1 MKQVLCV
8 LLSLLLALSGGGALA
23 SGIVLGGAPDEPAAE
38 ATAEPVVE
46 ATAGPAAQAQDAAS
60 SAPSPLAVEAQ
71 ENGDALIAGASSPVA
86 AEGMLYFVADGVV
99 YAYAPGAAEAE
110 ARFALPQ
117 GVRLLGGET
126 LWGFDAATGEVG
138 PFTAAGA
145 IDAQVQLDAAQLAAY
160 APYGVCRSGDFLWM
174 LAYDAAAPTAG
185 EEQLVRFDLTT
196 GDSEVLSM
204 PYALEIAT
212 YKDGGVLVLW
222 QDLQRITD
230 SMGTDLGIV
239 VDAIDAQGAAA
250 GNIALGLGAQM
261 GGIAYDAQGDTLYC
275 SGAGEIKQAQPDG
288 TLQTVAYAP
297 VTTSMTRPAAFAG
310 GVYAVEGDDGLVLR
324 APGTVEASQRLT
336 ILGGLMDD
344 TARAFMEE
352 TGAAVTFDF
361 SRVLT
366 SSEAVRNDMLSGASD
381 VDIYVLN
388 VLLGVQPLMEKH
400 YLAPIES
407 EALQADVASM
417 YPQIAQALTMDG
429 VLYAYP
435 QQFQLVSWAVN
446 EDACE
451 AVGWTQPTPTTF
463 SELLSQLALWEAE
476 YAEQYPDY
484 SYTQLYLGGTQLLS
498 QALTQYALMYA
509 TDDAPLRFDTPAFVA
524 LLEQIEGM
532 DLGEA
537 NAEEMSTEELM
548 SSVMAALNRE
558 ALIDTLTTDVLTVS
572 DDATPRK
579 RPIAPM
585 VFTEGETPAIQAS
598 LSVYVLNPNSPRL
611 DLAVQFLEYV
621 SAHPDDRMRIALHPQ
636 EDEPARPADYEDKV
650 AELQGEID
658 ALSAQLETADAAT
671 TGELQ
676 DAIAQYESQLDVL
689 EATYW
694 AVSPDGIRY
703 FRELAPYMT
712 LGLNADFFFNAEDA
726 SATEALNDLLLRYLD
741 GQLNAQQ
748 LVAELD
754 QKLEM
759 MYLEQ
764 M

>member
-1 MKQVLCV
+1 MKRVFCV
-8 LLSLLLALSGGGALA
+8 LLSLLLALSGSGALA
-23 SGIVLGGAPDEPAAE
+23 SGIVLGGAPAEPTPEAA
-38 ATAEPVVE
+38 AEPVVE
-46 ATAGPAAQAQDAAS
+46 AAAGPAAQAQDAAS
-60 SAPSPLAVEAQ
+60 VALAPLAVEAQ
-71 ENGDALIAGASSPVA
+71 ENGDALIAGAASPIA
-86 AEGMLYFVADGVV
+86 AEGKLYFVAGGAV
-99 YAYAPGAAEAE
+99 YAYTPGEAEAE

-126 LWGFDAATGEVG
+126 LWGFDAATGAVG

-160 APYGVCRSGDFLWM
+160 APYGMCRSGDFLWM

-250 GNIALGLGAQM
+250 GNIASGLGAQM
-261 GGIAYDAQGDTLYC
+261 GGIAYDAQDDTLYC

-324 APGTVEASQRLT
+324 APGEVEDSQRLT

-344 TARAFMEE
+344 TTRAFMEE

-388 VLLGVQPLMEKH
+388 VLLGVQPLMEKN

-417 YPQIAQALTMDG
+417 YPQVAQALTMDG

-451 AVGWTQPTPTTF
+451 AVGWTEPTPTTF

-636 EDEPARPADYEDKV
+636 ENEPARPADYEDKV

-658 ALSAQLETADAAT
+658 ALSAQLETADAVMV
-671 TGELQ
+671 GELQ

-689 EATYW
+689 ETTYW

-741 GQLNAQQ
+741 GQLNAPQ